1 MQTFVLC
8 PIAVVAVDAALH
20 AGKVEV
26 VGWGA
31 PRLIWGYCQYL
42 IVGHYRL
49 PRAGGSAGMQ
59 TLPDRMITTG
69 PYRYT
74 RNPMYLGHLIF
85 LLGLAVTFWSLFGVL
100 LLSGPPFGFIYL
112 GVKGRAAPHGSVR
125 PGPAHYPSAAGEALD
140 GPVLSRATAEAGPGH
155 SGDKSR
161 AGNSFWNSLAP
172 ANAAPIIHTTHDD
185 IDRAS

>member
-1 MQTFVLC
+1 MSKLGQWLTRTPVQTFVLC

-31 PRLIWGYCQYL
+31 PLLIWGYCQYL

-100 LLSGPPFGFIYL
+100 LLSG
-112 GVKGRAAPHGSVR
+112 RAVWFHLRVLKDEQRLTAQF
-125 PGPAHYPSAAGEALD
+125 GPAY
-140 GPVLSRATAEAGPGH
+140 ATYRQQVRRWIPGV
-155 SGDKSR
+155 
-161 AGNSFWNSLAP
+161 
-172 ANAAPIIHTTHDD
+172 I
-185 IDRAS
+185 